1 MGNTTGNS
9 GPICPFWSVHSLKCK
24 LCSEGLFIPLD
35 DHIDVY
41 CTTPAYPQCLQYSL
55 YAESQAQALAAQER
69 ENENRRKY
77 RRIQTQHKVTLVQLK
92 STGEIASHFATIA
105 TTLDVSMGGM
115 RLSIEEP
122 LLNDISVQFS
132 FADFFPESLQSGVGQ
147 IAWCNKQIDAPGYQ
161 AGLAFQGERIAQA
174 MGLYLGLHNGT
185 LP

>member
-9 GPICPFWSVHSLKCK
+9 KPTCPFWSVQSLKCK

-41 CTTPAYPQCLQYSL
+41 CTTAAYPQCQQYSL
-55 YAESQAQALAAQER
+55 YAESKAQAFADQEQ

-77 RRIQTQHKVTLVQLK
+77 RRIQTQHKVTLVQLT
-92 STGEIASHFATIA
+92 SSGEIASHVA
-105 TTLDVSMGGM
+105 TTRDVSMGGM

-122 LLNDISVQFS
+122 MLNDTSVQFS
-132 FADFFPESLQSGVGQ
+132 FADFFPESLQSGIGQ

-161 AGLAFQGERIAQA
+161 AGLAFQGERIARA
-174 MGLYLGLHNGT
+174 MGLYLGLRNGT